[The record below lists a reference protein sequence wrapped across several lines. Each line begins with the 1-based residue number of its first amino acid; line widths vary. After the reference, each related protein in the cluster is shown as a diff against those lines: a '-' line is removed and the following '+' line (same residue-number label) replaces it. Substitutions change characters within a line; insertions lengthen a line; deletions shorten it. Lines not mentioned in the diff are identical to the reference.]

1 MADAETGNRSPGRV
15 VRWLFRTGFWIPLAV
30 CTYLA
35 LVPDPPDLP
44 VFKLSDVVLH
54 AAAFSYLTLAFTLMR
69 HGHGHGHDR
78 PGRIYVGAF
87 VAMLGYGIFIEVV
100 QSMIPERS
108 AELKDLLV
116 DLVGIGIGLA
126 VAHVVARP
134 VYETASRLVARV

>member
-1 MADAETGNRSPGRV
+1 
-15 VRWLFRTGFWIPLAV
+15 VRWLFGTGFWIPLAV

-35 LVPDPPDLP
+35 LVPEPPDLP
-44 VFKLSDVVLH
+44 VFRLSDVVLH

-69 HGHGHGHDR
+69 HGRDR

-87 VAMLGYGIFIEVV
+87 VAMLGYGIFLEVV
-100 QSMIPERS
+100 QSTIPERS

-116 DLVGIGIGLA
+116 DLVGIGFGLA
-126 VAHVVARP
+126 VAHVMAGP

>member
-1 MADAETGNRSPGRV
+1 MRL
-15 VRWLFRTGFWIPLAV
+15 LFGAGFWIPLAV

-44 VFKLSDVVLH
+44 VFRLGDVVLH
-54 AAAFSYLTLAFTLMR
+54 AAAFSYLTLALTLMR
-69 HGHGHGHDR
+69 HGRDR

-87 VAMLGYGIFIEVV
+87 VGMLGYGIFLEVV

-116 DLVGIGIGLA
+116 DLVGIGFGL
-126 VAHVVARP
+126 VLAHLAARP
-134 VYETASRLVARV
+134 VFETASRLLARV